1 MIPRLPS
8 ITVFA
13 AILMSAGASAANAK
27 TCADAAIE
35 ARGEQSRFMWSAKGK
50 ARANWRSKV
59 RRTPQLGAK
68 YANWARAENTEERC
82 LSGPAGTLCIFKGTP
97 CLP

>member
-1 MIPRLPS
+1 MSVRLLS
-8 ITVFA
+8 IFILSALAISGGAPA
-13 AILMSAGASAANAK
+13 ALAK
-27 TCADAAIE
+27 TCSDVAIE

-59 RRTPQLGAK
+59 RRTPELGAK

-82 LSGPAGTLCIFKGTP
+82 LSGSAGVLCIFVGTP